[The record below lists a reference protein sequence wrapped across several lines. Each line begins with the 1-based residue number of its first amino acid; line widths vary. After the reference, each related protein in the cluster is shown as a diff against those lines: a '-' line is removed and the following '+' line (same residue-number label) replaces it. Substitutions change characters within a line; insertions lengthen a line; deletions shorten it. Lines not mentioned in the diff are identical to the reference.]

1 LEELSLFFDEDEPSP
16 PEPFESELLDS
27 ELLDSDF
34 ELESPLPLDEAAASL
49 EPDSEPPESGLAPL
63 APLRP

>member
-16 PEPFESELLDS
+16 PELFESELLESELLDS
-27 ELLDSDF
+27 DL
-34 ELESPLPLDEAAASL
+34 ELESPLPLDDAAASL
-49 EPDSEPPESGLAPL
+49 EPDSEPPDSGLAPL